1 MLCCCDLQTLNNS
14 WNMDPANYAAGPG
27 YMVLDLWWPSDVL
40 VFLDPNHMSGVWV
53 MLHSWH
59 LGEKGL
65 ETKVRS
71 SKGVWVYDHSSK
83 TWPGSGKPTSG
94 STSTLRTSF
103 FQKTAGH
110 PAQETHAQAMPEEKE
125 RLSNSRPVSWI
136 LMVEAKGTCVS
147 TWNGLSPKFLVSTVL
162 PGENTLSEHETQLCV
177 RLMESQHQFLGSDDL
192 SKYHYQA
199 ISGNGFMRTNSWKW
213 VNKFY
218 KNSL

>member
-27 YMVLDLWWPSDVL
+27 YMVLDLWWPPDVL
-40 VFLDPNHMSGVWV
+40 VFLDPNHMPGVWV

-83 TWPGSGKPTSG
+83 TWPGSGKPTSV

-147 TWNGLSPKFLVSTVL
+147 TWNALSPKFLVPTVL
-162 PGENTLSEHETQLCV
+162 PGENTEWAWNPTMCASHGISTSSPGKWWLLVKISLSSDFREWVHEDEFMKV
-177 RLMESQHQFLGSDDL
+177 
-192 SKYHYQA
+192 SK
-199 ISGNGFMRTNSWKW
+199 
-213 VNKFY
+213 
-218 KNSL
+218 